1 MKIKLFNGLD
11 WSINKDFK
19 RELDILLT
27 DVMQDE
33 MDLVIPVTGPEGVG
47 KSFFMRGLASYC
59 ATFLGSGFDVDN
71 IHFDLPEYK
80 EASLEGPKFTI
91 LVMDEARK
99 VLGRSKY
106 RDKEVNLFLDY
117 LSECRKKQQVHILGL
132 PAYHD
137 LAAYVI
143 KWRVPMII
151 QLKKN
156 YVTDEQSPSGFRMKR
171 GEYRVYTDKTQ
182 IIYWYDNPYH
192 YPKKYA
198 VRDWWSSKEVFTAEQ
213 IKAYEDKK
221 DYFTYQKYS
230 GETVQGVSLR
240 VVTAFRRHFLK
251 NIIKYYPSMTQ
262 KEIGLIFGVG
272 QEKISKDLKFL
283 KEKGEIE
290 RPNALNQ
297 TNEIIRGLT

>member
-1 MKIKLFNGLD
+1 MKVKLFNGVD
-11 WSINKDFK
+11 WSINKNFK

-59 ATFLGSGFDVDN
+59 ATFLGSDFCVDN

-80 EASLEGPKFTI
+80 EASLKGSKFTI

-156 YVTDEQSPSGFRMKR
+156 YVVDATSPSGFRMKR

-182 IIYWYDNPYH
+182 IIYWYDHPYY

-198 VRDWWSSKEVFTAEQ
+198 VRDWWSSKEVFTSEQ
-213 IKAYEDKK
+213 VKAYEDKK

-230 GETVQGVSLR
+230 DETVQGVSVR
-240 VVTAFRRHFLK
+240 IVAAFRRHFLK

-262 KEIGLIFGVG
+262 KEIALIFGVG

-290 RPNALNQ
+290 RPNALNK